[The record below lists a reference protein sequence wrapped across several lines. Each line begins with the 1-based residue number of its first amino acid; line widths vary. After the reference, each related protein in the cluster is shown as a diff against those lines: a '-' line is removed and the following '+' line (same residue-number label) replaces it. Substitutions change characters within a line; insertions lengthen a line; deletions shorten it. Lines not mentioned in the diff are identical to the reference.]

1 MFCTQ
6 IDGRY
11 VVVTINVSTS
21 ASAPRPSSTCV
32 HIIAYEPLTRERAE
46 VKLSGWEI
54 FRLLPQ
60 PPRCKSKEEKFQFDE
75 FEEMELYFTDIF
87 NEEIRLRPSRWDG
100 PVPTHFQSLGKS
112 EVNPTTTPMMERMRW
127 VKVINKWWTN
137 WAERRKHLW
146 LLLIP
151 KLHWEHGVP
160 VKHEVRT

>member
-75 FEEMELYFTDIF
+75 FEEMELY
-87 NEEIRLRPSRWDG
+87 
-100 PVPTHFQSLGKS
+100 
-112 EVNPTTTPMMERMRW
+112 
-127 VKVINKWWTN
+127 
-137 WAERRKHLW
+137 
-146 LLLIP
+146 
-151 KLHWEHGVP
+151 
-160 VKHEVRT
+160 